1 MSYGPTAKCHFCG
14 GLYYRWKLTF
24 HERICSSR
32 PDRLTVGRAVRIA
45 VASHPEAS
53 TNTAL
58 LVRLVWEIKDG
69 YRTEPAR
76 GRLTEPLSIV
86 KALSRLGERQGARV
100 TSGSR

>member
-1 MSYGPTAKCHFCG
+1 MSPEPTGRCHFCG
-14 GLYYRWKLTF
+14 GVYYLWKLKI

-45 VASHPEAS
+45 VDRHPEAS

-69 YRTEPAR
+69 YRTEPAN

-86 KALSRLGERQGARV
+86 RALSRLRGR
-100 TSGSR
+100 